1 MLASYGVEVR
11 SVDPLG
17 LRPLCSLPF
26 FAFNHKRLYLCSNRT
41 SPSNQVTFNYY
52 LKGNL
57 SVKFK
62 RDIRHA
68 FSGWK
73 ITNARL
79 AGKYLCTAVNLD
91 SLDLG
96 LRFLDLSEE
105 QTQSSFTSRKRKR
118 DCL

>member
-1 MLASYGVEVR
+1 MGLLTVL
-11 SVDPLG
+11 PLFQPNIATNPG
-17 LRPLCSLPF
+17 
-26 FAFNHKRLYLCSNRT
+26 YLC
-41 SPSNQVTFNYY
+41 F

-57 SVKFK
+57 TVKFK

-96 LRFLDLSEE
+96 LHFLDLSEE

-118 DCL
+118 DLL